1 MAASG
6 ALEHYT
12 DLAYARWDLIEP
24 PRFPQVRR
32 RIEERGGLWYAL
44 LFPSEAE
51 EMFKQPRGRW
61 KKIGVLR
68 DVGLYE
74 LQKEETTSP

>member
-12 DLAYARWDLIEP
+12 DLAYARWDWIEP
-24 PRFPQVRR
+24 AKFPDLRR
-32 RIEERGGLWYAL
+32 RIEERGGLWFAL
-44 LFPSEAE
+44 LFPFEAE
-51 EMFKQPRGRW
+51 EMIKQPRGRW

-68 DVGLYE
+68 DVRLYE
-74 LQKEETTSP
+74 LQRD